1 MKILVTGAGEIFG
14 QAAIKSI
21 KAANLDA
28 EIIALNAD
36 LAGAGLY
43 WANQY
48 YIVPRAKDTAYLDR
62 IREILEI
69 ERPDIILIGTAH
81 EYSVF
86 SDAKE
91 ELEMEYKTKVLVSS
105 RKVIDTAEDKW
116 LTHKFL
122 KNNELYHPDSCLPGD
137 EKALI
142 NRVGFPLI
150 VKPRVGSGSVG
161 VTKVSTVEELNEAI
175 KQVDNPIIQ
184 EYVGT
189 EDEEYTAGILVFDGK
204 AKSSIVMKRELRHG
218 NTSIARAEPYSEV
231 NRYLERIAEKL
242 GVHGPVNLQFRLG
255 EGKVKLF
262 EINARFSGTT
272 YFRTL
277 SNVNEVQMCIK
288 YLLQYEDIS
297 QPEIK
302 PVQIIR
308 YYEEMV
314 IPEEKNETIS
324 IKSAPRESS
333 IESQF

>member
-1 MKILVTGAGEIFG
+1 MKILVTGAGEILG

-21 KAANLDA
+21 KAANIDA
-28 EIIALNAD
+28 EIVALNAD

-48 YIVPRAKDTAYLDR
+48 YIVPRAKDRTYLDK

-86 SDAKE
+86 SSAKE
-91 ELEMEYKTKVLVSS
+91 TLEEEYSTKVLVSS
-105 RKVIDTAEDKW
+105 RKVIDIAEDKW

-122 KNNELYHPDSCLPGD
+122 KENELYHPDSCLPGN
-137 EKALI
+137 EKALVD
-142 NRVGFPLI
+142 RVGFPLI

-161 VTKVSTVEELNEAI
+161 VTKVNTVEELKEALEHV
-175 KQVDNPIIQ
+175 KNPIIQ
-184 EYVGT
+184 EYVGS
-189 EDEEYTAGILVFDGK
+189 EDEEYTAGIIVFDGK
-204 AKSSIVMKRELRHG
+204 AKSSIAMKRELRHG

-231 NRYLERIAEKL
+231 NRYLERIVEKL
-242 GVHGPVNLQFRLG
+242 GVHGPVNLQYRLG

-277 SNVNEVQMCIK
+277 SNVNEVEMCIR
-288 YLLQYEDIS
+288 YLIQHEEIS

-314 IPEEKNETIS
+314 IPEENNKTIS
-324 IKSAPRESS
+324 IKSVPRESS
-333 IESQF
+333 IES